1 MRKQAARLAAGSSQ
15 PLGRGEDSTIG
26 GIPALAEIG
35 FKAAFGE
42 PPMTLA
48 RDPDVSSDASGRG
61 WRR

>member
-1 MRKQAARLAAGSSQ
+1 M
-15 PLGRGEDSTIG
+15 
-26 GIPALAEIG
+26 AEIG